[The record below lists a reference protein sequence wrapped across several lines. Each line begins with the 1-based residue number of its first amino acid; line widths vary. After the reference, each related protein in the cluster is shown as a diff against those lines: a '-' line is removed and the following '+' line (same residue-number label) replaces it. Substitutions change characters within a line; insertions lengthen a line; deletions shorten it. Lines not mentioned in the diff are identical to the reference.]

1 MQKKVKVGVIG
12 AGHLGKH
19 HIKHLSKHL
28 SVEFVGFFDLDKEN
42 AKKVSNKFSVR
53 SFESES
59 DLIGA
64 AEGISIVTPT
74 ETHYDIAVKCLK
86 KKKDVFIEKPITS
99 TSQEAKKIIK
109 MAQTNK
115 NIVQVGHIERFNPTI
130 NQLKKV
136 IGSPHCIEI
145 ARLAPFQTRGTDVP
159 VVLDLM
165 VHDIDLIL
173 SMVNEKIESIA
184 ASGSKMM
191 SKTIDLAHA
200 QIKFTNGVVANLKSS
215 RIAQNY
221 VRKIRT
227 YEENLYT
234 VTDLMIPQIEVYNL
248 KTGLNTSSESTSKK
262 IDTSDGEKTM
272 FYDKI
277 VPEEKDALLEEINN
291 FIDSIQTRKNPLV
304 DGIQGLNALEIALEI
319 EKKAL
324 QNVR

>member
-1 MQKKVKVGVIG
+1 M
-12 AGHLGKH
+12 
-19 HIKHLSKHL
+19 
-28 SVEFVGFFDLDKEN
+28 
-42 AKKVSNKFSVR
+42 
-53 SFESES
+53 
-59 DLIGA
+59 
-64 AEGISIVTPT
+64 
-74 ETHYDIAVKCLK
+74 
-86 KKKDVFIEKPITS
+86 
-99 TSQEAKKIIK
+99 
-109 MAQTNK
+109 
-115 NIVQVGHIERFNPTI
+115 
-130 NQLKKV
+130 
-136 IGSPHCIEI
+136 
-145 ARLAPFQTRGTDVP
+145 P

-173 SMVNEKIESIA
+173 SLVNEKIESIA

-200 QIKFTNGVVANLKSS
+200 QIKFTSGVVANLKSS

-248 KTGLNTSSESTSKK
+248 KTGLNASSESTSKK

>member
-130 NQLKKV
+130 NQLKQV

-145 ARLAPFQTRGTDVP
+145 ERLAPFQTRGTDVP